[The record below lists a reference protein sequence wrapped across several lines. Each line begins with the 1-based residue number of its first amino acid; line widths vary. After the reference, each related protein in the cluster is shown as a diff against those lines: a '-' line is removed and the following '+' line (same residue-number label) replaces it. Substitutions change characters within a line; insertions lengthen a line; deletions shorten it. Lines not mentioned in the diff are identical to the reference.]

1 MIRALAFAV
10 AYALIVW
17 LILATGA
24 EAHDWYEPV
33 CCSDTDCAPIPDSA
47 VREGPNGYEV
57 TLQPGQHPMV
67 KEPLSYVVP
76 YDKVRQ
82 SPDGKYHACI
92 TATGYR
98 PCFYAGGRLG

>member
-1 MIRALAFAV
+1 MTRSLFLALLLSAPAH
-10 AYALIVW
+10 
-17 LILATGA
+17 
-24 EAHDWYEPV
+24 AHDWYEPA
-33 CCSDTDCAPIPDSA
+33 CCSDTDCAPIPDTA

-67 KEPLSYVVP
+67 KAPLSYVVP
-76 YDKVRQ
+76 YDKAKQ